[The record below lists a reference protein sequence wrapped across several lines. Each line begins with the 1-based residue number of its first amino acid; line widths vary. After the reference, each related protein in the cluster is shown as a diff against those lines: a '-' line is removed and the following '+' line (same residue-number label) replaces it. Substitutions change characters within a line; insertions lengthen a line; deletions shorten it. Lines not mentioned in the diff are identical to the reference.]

1 MDVIRII
8 RRLTGQKK
16 VGHGGTLDPDATGV
30 LPICI
35 GRASRFIERFVQGRK
50 VYEATAVFGT
60 STDTYDASGR
70 VTAES
75 DPGLITREAIEAALP
90 QFIGEISQ
98 VPPMYSAIKVK
109 GVRLYKLAR
118 EGKEIERPARDV
130 VVYGIDLE
138 SWESPVLKLRIEC
151 GSGFYARSVIHD
163 LGHELN
169 NTAHLSILVRS
180 RVGRFTLDDAVTLE
194 ELEEAAD
201 RGDWEQ
207 LLYPIDAALM
217 DLPAMVV
224 DPLQEEAIGYG
235 KPVPLSGSELQKG
248 DEVRAYSRDG
258 ELIALMSYD
267 AVLGQLQPVRV
278 LAAR

>member
-1 MDVIRII
+1 M
-8 RRLTGQKK
+8 
-16 VGHGGTLDPDATGV
+16 
-30 LPICI
+30 
-35 GRASRFIERFVQGRK
+35 
-50 VYEATAVFGT
+50 
-60 STDTYDASGR
+60 
-70 VTAES
+70 
-75 DPGLITREAIEAALP
+75 
-90 QFIGEISQ
+90 
-98 VPPMYSAIKVK
+98 
-109 GVRLYKLAR
+109 
-118 EGKEIERPARDV
+118 
-130 VVYGIDLE
+130 
-138 SWESPVLKLRIEC
+138 
-151 GSGFYARSVIHD
+151 
-163 LGHELN
+163 
-169 NTAHLSILVRS
+169 
-180 RVGRFTLDDAVTLE
+180 TLE